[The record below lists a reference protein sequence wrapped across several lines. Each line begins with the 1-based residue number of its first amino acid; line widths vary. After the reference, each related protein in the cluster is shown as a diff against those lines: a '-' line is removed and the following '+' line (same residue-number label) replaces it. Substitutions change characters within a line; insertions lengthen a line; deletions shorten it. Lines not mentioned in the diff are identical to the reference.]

1 VTIKFERI
9 APLREQLDAHPVYGA
24 LNNLADLRVFMSHH
38 VFSVWDFMSLIKYLQ
53 GKLAPTTYPWAPGSD
68 PVSVRFINELVL
80 EEESDQN
87 APGQDGPDFLSHFE
101 LYQKAMIEIGADIT
115 PNDTFVETAT
125 ARGIEAALA
134 TAMIPAPSAQFTAQT
149 FSFIAQ
155 DKPHVVAAAL
165 AYGRENIIPSMF
177 RSFLADMH
185 ITAND
190 APVFHYYLQ
199 RHIHLDEDF
208 HGPLSKRMV
217 DVLCQGDVNKVREAE
232 DAAIAAIKA
241 RITFWDDVHIALG

>member
-1 VTIKFERI
+1 MTICFERI
-9 APLREQLDAHPVYGA
+9 TPLRQQLQAHPVYCA
-24 LNNLADLRVFMSHH
+24 LNNVADLRVFMGHH

-53 GKLAPTTYPWAPGSD
+53 GKLAPATYPWSPGAD
-68 PVSVRFINELVL
+68 PVSIRFINELVL

-87 APGQDGPDFLSHFE
+87 APGQDGPEFLSHFE
-101 LYQKAMIEIGADIT
+101 LYQKAMTEVGADIA
-115 PNDTFVETAT
+115 PIAAFVKTAAT
-125 ARGIEAALA
+125 HGIDAALA
-134 TAMIPAPSAQFTAQT
+134 ATMAPEPSARFTAQT

-177 RSFLADMH
+177 RSFLADIQ
-185 ITAND
+185 ITVND
-190 APVFHYYLQ
+190 APIFHYYLN

-208 HGPLSKRMV
+208 HGPLSERMV
-217 DVLCQGDVNKVREAE
+217 DVLCQGDAAKVREAE

-241 RITFWDDVHIALG
+241 RIAFWDEVHLALG